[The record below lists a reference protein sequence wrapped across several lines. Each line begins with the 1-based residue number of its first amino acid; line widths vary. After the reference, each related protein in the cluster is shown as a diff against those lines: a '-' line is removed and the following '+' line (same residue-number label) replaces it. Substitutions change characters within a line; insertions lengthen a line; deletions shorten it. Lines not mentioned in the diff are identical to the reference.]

1 MLPKSTVDLAAD
13 FTIKERPSGTFRLNR
28 ETDTLTGRVD
38 TREAV
43 EQAIYIML
51 NVERYKHLIHSWG
64 FGVELA
70 DLYGRPMGYVQSEIK
85 RRIKEALIQDSRI
98 TGVEGFQFEQDG
110 KKLHVTFTV
119 ETIFGPVKA
128 EKEVES

>member
-1 MLPKSTVDLAAD
+1 MLPKNTVDLTAD
-13 FTIKERPSGTFRLNR
+13 FTVKERPSGTFWLNR
-28 ETDTLTGRVD
+28 EADTLAGRVD
-38 TREAV
+38 GREAV

-51 NVERYKHLIHSWG
+51 NVERYKHLIHSWS

-85 RRIKEALIQDSRI
+85 RRVKEALIQDSRI
-98 TGVEGFQFEQDG
+98 TGVEGFQFEPSG
-110 KKLHVTFTV
+110 KKLRVTFTV

-128 EKEVES
+128 EKEVET